1 MSILNCLTRLTI
13 INHTGLPATFLFS
26 PEKSMRLQPVGTAHV
41 NGTVESNAETVLQW
55 VQEFWQLISYG
66 PTFNKLE
73 WVLAPNSEETV
84 RFQTTGPMNLEI
96 NWDDPSVS
104 WEEHKPG
111 AWSIDISKTTVV
123 TMHLRGDV
131 GEYVQQRT
139 AGKPATV
146 KSVQLEHFLEIAC
159 DEEIPFSILKKPISK
174 MYWRPDINLKSIV
187 SS

>member
-1 MSILNCLTRLTI
+1 M
-13 INHTGLPATFLFS
+13 
-26 PEKSMRLQPVGTAHV
+26 
-41 NGTVESNAETVLQW
+41 
-55 VQEFWQLISYG
+55 
-66 PTFNKLE
+66 
-73 WVLAPNSEETV
+73 
-84 RFQTTGPMNLEI
+84 EI

-131 GEYVQQRT
+131 GEYVQQPT

-159 DEEIPFSILKKPISK
+159 DEEIPFSILKKPVAK
-174 MYWRPDINLKSIV
+174 MYWRPDINLQSIV
-187 SS
+187 SA